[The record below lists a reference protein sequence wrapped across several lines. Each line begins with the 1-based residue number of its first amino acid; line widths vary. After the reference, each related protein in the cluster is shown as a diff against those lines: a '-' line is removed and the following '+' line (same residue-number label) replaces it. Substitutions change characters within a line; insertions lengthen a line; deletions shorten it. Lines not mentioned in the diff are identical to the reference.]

1 VKTPHMDCGF
11 KIQEAQGP
19 KSLKQ
24 DLSVIIFDSRVDG
37 GLIPRKP
44 GGSLTKEAAEALSS
58 ILDRWIKIGRLR
70 LDPSRERVSADL
82 DARIKIGRLKGD
94 LGLAFTRS
102 TGSKSGG

>member
-1 VKTPHMDCGF
+1 
-11 KIQEAQGP
+11 
-19 KSLKQ
+19 
-24 DLSVIIFDSRVDG
+24 VDG

-44 GGSLTKEAAEALSS
+44 GGSLAKEAAEALSS

-94 LGLAFTRS
+94 LGLHSRGPQDLKRVAEICT
-102 TGSKSGG
+102 